1 MRPSGQISTLET
13 LPPPSN
19 TPLTA
24 RLTSASVNF
33 DFDISDYFRMKT
45 GWSRSAHSANACKCP
60 DEPQG
65 RYPHISW
72 HPPAEDFV
80 GLNETLEGIGE
91 HSARLRTPALA
102 AAAHGIC
109 LSKERVV
116 SSSSLL
122 GPPHGRIKFALAGSG
137 LTDPI
142 TFQNAICPDVR
153 QTMRSRAGRHRIF
166 PANTRG
172 RQILISR

>member
-1 MRPSGQISTLET
+1 
-13 LPPPSN
+13 
-19 TPLTA
+19 
-24 RLTSASVNF
+24 
-33 DFDISDYFRMKT
+33 MKT
-45 GWSRSAHSANACKCP
+45 GWSRSAHSANARKCP

-91 HSARLRTPALA
+91 HSARSRTPAPG

-116 SSSSLL
+116 SEQ
-122 GPPHGRIKFALAGSG
+122 FFVGSASRAHQVCSRKKR
-137 LTDPI
+137 LTDP
-142 TFQNAICPDVR
+142 
-153 QTMRSRAGRHRIF
+153 
-166 PANTRG
+166 
-172 RQILISR
+172 